1 MQWSGTV
8 LHRHDLNQGLREA
21 IGSFE
26 RETIIFI
33 LRTSS
38 EAQRGSVTS
47 PQPHSTEGQSR
58 LPHRLAR
65 TRLLPCL
72 PQTLGV
78 LWVWGRPGLC
88 LPVPSSGVAVA
99 AAKEGAEDPSRFLP
113 STICPHPLPPQLSNK
128 QGGKTLRIQLEFISI
143 LILEPHF
150 QQIIKL
156 LFNYKQNMCAFPL
169 SGRGPAWRGEE

>member
-1 MQWSGTV
+1 MREKQSSLFYV
-8 LHRHDLNQGLREA
+8 RVVRLR
-21 IGSFE
+21 G
-26 RETIIFI
+26 
-33 LRTSS
+33 
-38 EAQRGSVTS
+38 AQLLAHSHTAT
-47 PQPHSTEGQSR
+47 QPHSTEGQGR

-78 LWVWGRPGLC
+78 LWVWGRPRLC
-88 LPVPSSGVAVA
+88 LPVPSSGVVVA
-99 AAKEGAEDPSRFLP
+99 AAKEGAEDPSCFLSP
-113 STICPHPLPPQLSNK
+113 TIRPHRPPPHQFSNK

-156 LFNYKQNMCAFPL
+156 LLNCKQNMCAFPL
-169 SGRGPAWRGEE
+169 SRRGPAWRGEE